1 MDPAHKTL
9 IFHSLLTHTTIYV
22 LYILNRG
29 SCEPEEEGVRMCK
42 M

>member
-1 MDPAHKTL
+1 MDPAQKTL
-9 IFHSLLTHTTIYV
+9 IFNSLLTHTTV
-22 LYILNRG
+22 HILNRG